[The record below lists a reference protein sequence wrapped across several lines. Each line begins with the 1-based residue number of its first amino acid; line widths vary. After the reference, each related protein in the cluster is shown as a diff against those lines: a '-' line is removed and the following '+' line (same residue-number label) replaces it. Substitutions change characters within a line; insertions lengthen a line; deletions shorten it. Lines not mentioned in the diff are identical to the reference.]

1 VTTVLVTGASGFIG
15 KNLCV
20 SLKLREN
27 IRVLEY
33 GRENSLEQLNEFINK
48 ADFIYHLAGVNR
60 PKNEEEFQLVNSG
73 LTERVIEALRSNHKK
88 IPILLSSSAQAEI
101 DNPYGRSKVTAE
113 KTLLEWSEESES
125 PVYIYRL
132 PGVFGKWCKPNYN
145 SVVATFCNNIANNLP
160 IEVSDSSHSITLTY
174 IDDIVSEF
182 IDKLDN
188 RDAPLSRFC
197 EVPTTFKT
205 TLGELKDRIIALRD
219 IRSTLVVPSLEDN
232 FNKYLYATYLSYL
245 RKDDFAYELTMH
257 SDDRGSLTEFI
268 KSASFGQI
276 FTSTTGPGV
285 SRGNHWHHTK
295 IEKFFVISG
304 EAEVSFRNKVDS
316 AEIIRYNVSGSKP
329 TVVDVPTGYVH
340 AITNTGDSDLIT
352 LFWANEI
359 LDKQRPDTYYEQVK
373 NGE

>member
-27 IRVLEY
+27 MRVLEY
-33 GRENSLEQLNEFINK
+33 GRENSLEQLDEFINK

-60 PKNEEEFQLVNSG
+60 PKDEEEFQLVNSG
-73 LTERVIEALRSNHKK
+73 LTERVVEALRSNHKK
-88 IPILLSSSAQAEI
+88 IPILLSSSTQAEMN
-101 DNPYGRSKVTAE
+101 NPYGRSKVTAE
-113 KTLLEWSEESES
+113 KMLLEWSEESES

>member
-1 VTTVLVTGASGFIG
+1 VTGASGFIG

-27 IRVLEY
+27 MRVLEY
-33 GRENSLEQLNEFINK
+33 GRENSLEQLDEFINK

-60 PKNEEEFQLVNSG
+60 PKDEEEFQLVNSG
-73 LTERVIEALRSNHKK
+73 LTERVVEALRSNHKK
-88 IPILLSSSAQAEI
+88 IPILLSSSTQAEMN
-101 DNPYGRSKVTAE
+101 NPYGRSKVTAE
-113 KTLLEWSEESES
+113 KMLLEWSEESES

>member
-1 VTTVLVTGASGFIG
+1 
-15 KNLCV
+15 
-20 SLKLREN
+20 
-27 IRVLEY
+27 
-33 GRENSLEQLNEFINK
+33 
-48 ADFIYHLAGVNR
+48 
-60 PKNEEEFQLVNSG
+60 
-73 LTERVIEALRSNHKK
+73 
-88 IPILLSSSAQAEI
+88 
-101 DNPYGRSKVTAE
+101 
-113 KTLLEWSEESES
+113 
-125 PVYIYRL
+125 
-132 PGVFGKWCKPNYN
+132 
-145 SVVATFCNNIANNLP
+145 
-160 IEVSDSSHSITLTY
+160 
-174 IDDIVSEF
+174 
-182 IDKLDN
+182 
-188 RDAPLSRFC
+188 
-197 EVPTTFKT
+197 
-205 TLGELKDRIIALRD
+205 
-219 IRSTLVVPSLEDN
+219 
-232 FNKYLYATYLSYL
+232 
-245 RKDDFAYELTMH
+245 MH

-276 FTSTTGPGV
+276 FTSTTKPGV

>member
-1 VTTVLVTGASGFIG
+1 MTTVLVTGASGFIG

-27 IRVLEY
+27 MRVLEY
-33 GRENSLEQLNEFINK
+33 GRENSLEQLDEFINK

-60 PKNEEEFQLVNSG
+60 PKDEEEFQLVNSG
-73 LTERVIEALRSNHKK
+73 LTERVVEALRSNHKK
-88 IPILLSSSAQAEI
+88 IPILLSSSTQAEMN
-101 DNPYGRSKVTAE
+101 NPYGRSKVTAE
-113 KTLLEWSEESES
+113 KMLLEWSEESES